1 MGCAVVAIKKIADKA
16 ADEAVAHEWK
26 WSAEQD
32 AIAKKECVDHG
43 MKVSALTDEPKWA
56 EAARNVWPDF
66 YDKVGGKQTVDEVM
80 AVINQGK

>member
-1 MGCAVVAIKKIADKA
+1 
-16 ADEAVAHEWK
+16 
-26 WSAEQD
+26 
-32 AIAKKECVDHG
+32 

-56 EAARNVWPDF
+56 EAARKVWPDF